1 MWNACN
7 YQRITD
13 IFLRFY
19 GIYKSAN
26 EQVLALTRESNVL
39 PMHYKE
45 IIQMYNLNDF
55 VVKNKNFCHSTFG
68 LFLKKEP
75 KYVIIDLDKEEE
87 E

>member
-1 MWNACN
+1 MHCCAFTWSS
-7 YQRITD
+7 D
-13 IFLRFY
+13 DFHFY
-19 GIYKSAN
+19 IA
-26 EQVLALTRESNVL
+26 
-39 PMHYKE
+39 E